1 MITLYTLC
9 GADASRP
16 FSPHAWKAVM
26 ALAHKGLAFDEIP
39 TPFTAIPAIAPDVA
53 KTVPILRDGSRIV
66 ADSFVIAAYLE
77 ETYPDRP
84 TLFGGPG
91 GEAMARFV
99 EGWANAVVHP
109 ALSAIIVKDIHDGLA
124 PADQAYFRETRE
136 KRFGKPLEA
145 VVANRDADISA
156 FAAKL
161 QPLRLM
167 LARQPFIGGATP
179 LFADYI
185 VFGALQWARITS
197 SAELLAA
204 GGAGGDPVTDWF
216 ERCLDLHGGIA
227 RTVPAAA

>member
-1 MITLYTLC
+1 MLTLYTLC

-26 ALAHKGLAFDEIP
+26 ALAHKGLAFEEAP

-84 TLFGGPG
+84 SLFGGPG
-91 GEAMARFV
+91 GEAMARFI
-99 EGWANAVVHP
+99 ESWTNAVAHP
-109 ALSAIIVKDIHDGLA
+109 ALAAIIVKDIHDGLA

-136 KRFGKPLEA
+136 KRYGKPLEA
-145 VVANRDADISA
+145 VVANRAADIAA
-156 FAAKL
+156 FPAKL

-167 LARQPFIGGATP
+167 LAKQPFIGGASA

-185 VFGALQWARITS
+185 VFGALQWARIS
-197 SAELLAA
+197 SPVNLLPS

-216 ERCLDLHGGIA
+216 ERCLDLHGGLGRA
-227 RTVPAAA
+227 VAAAA

>member
-26 ALAHKGLAFDEIP
+26 ALAHKGLAFDEVP
-39 TPFTAIPAIAPDVA
+39 TPFTAIPAIEPEVA
-53 KTVPILRDGSRIV
+53 KTVPILRDGSRLV
-66 ADSFVIAAYLE
+66 ADSFVIAGYLE

-84 TLFGGPG
+84 SLFGGSG

-99 EGWANAVVHP
+99 ESWANAVVHP
-109 ALSAIIVKDIHDGLA
+109 ALSAMIVKDIHDGLA

-136 KRFGKPLEA
+136 KRFGKPLED
-145 VVANRDADISA
+145 VVANRDADAAA
-156 FAAKL
+156 FPVKL

-167 LARQPFIGGATP
+167 LAKQPFIGGASP

-185 VFGALQWARITS
+185 VFCALQWARIVS
-197 SAELLAA
+197 PMQLLPA
-204 GGAGGDPVTDWF
+204 GDPVTDWF

-227 RTVPAAA
+227 RAVPAAA